1 MNQRLNI
8 YQEQP
13 EALQGMLTLEQ
24 WIAQSALSKREV
36 SLVKLRA
43 SQINGCLYCIQMHV
57 HEAVKAGESEQRLHQ
72 VVAWR
77 KASVFSDEERIL
89 LLLTEEMT
97 TLSDEGIR
105 EESYEKALELLG
117 EQKLIAAIMTIT
129 VINAWNRIAI
139 ATKLH

>member
-77 KASVFSDEERIL
+77 KANVFSDEERIL

>member
-77 KASVFSDEERIL
+77 KANIFSDEERIL